1 MQITMVEA
9 GRHSAAL
16 SQDGR
21 LFVWGPAF
29 PQQKALLVPQELQS
43 NKAMRHIS
51 IGERFSLLIDEHG
64 HLYTWG
70 SENRKGQL
78 GREQLQE
85 DMMPQIVEHLETKY
99 VTYAVCGLD
108 FGLALGQNFDQD
120 GNVIE
125 QEMEFNIERLQQP
138 SELAADIS
146 KISNIPP
153 SIQRDNTS
161 FLTNQ
166 VKGDEHRVE
175 TPHLNQRQEFTPS
188 YQQRNYEP
196 PQRDFTPSASYIGL
210 DKPDYP
216 PLNDRYSRQAE
227 DSVERNRPQVNNR
240 VTEYRTYA
248 QKPEVSHEK
257 SASSLPPVVVQS
269 KPENLTSA
277 RYERG
282 VTDNTTENYGET
294 VSSAERQVRTL
305 R

>member
-51 IGERFSLLIDEHG
+51 IGELFSLLIDEHG

-85 DMMPQIVEHLETKY
+85 DMMPQIVEHLE
-99 VTYAVCGLD
+99 
-108 FGLALGQNFDQD
+108 
-120 GNVIE
+120 
-125 QEMEFNIERLQQP
+125 MEFNMERLQQP

-175 TPHLNQRQEFTPS
+175 TPHLNQRQEYTPS

-196 PQRDFTPSASYIGL
+196 PQRDYTPSASYIGL

-248 QKPEVSHEK
+248 QKPELSHEK
-257 SASSLPPVVVQS
+257 SASSLPPTAVQN

-282 VTDNTTENYGET
+282 ATDNTSENYGET